1 MNPFTRTSVS
11 TAGVMIIACAA
22 ASGLLLGACSNGS
35 GSGPGSSA
43 GSSGS
48 TATGSGT
55 SSATSS
61 TSGGSGGTGNSG
73 TGSTTS
79 TASNSVPF
87 PITVGNTWVYDS
99 DTTTLNG
106 TVTNKIV
113 AAKPVSSGTQVTM
126 SDHDSF
132 ASTTTDSTYVFHPD
146 GSISY
151 PFSQLQSDVV
161 VVKGGISMPS
171 AAVVDSGRPTT
182 STVVVEIHPG
192 TGSIRRVTAHVTVK
206 GDGTATVTVPAGT
219 YTATVVSMSEKFT
232 VAGYAATVVV
242 KSWMANGVG
251 PVQSEARLTELG
263 HTQLVSELKLK
274 SFTKG

>member
-1 MNPFTRTSVS
+1 MNPFTRTSAPR
-11 TAGVMIIACAA
+11 AGLIIACAA
-22 ASGLLLGACSNGS
+22 AAGLVLGACGNGS
-35 GSGPGSSA
+35 GSGSGSSG

-48 TATGSGT
+48 TAAGSST
-55 SSATSS
+55 TSPASSA
-61 TSGGSGGTGNSG
+61 SGSSGGTGNSG
-73 TGSTTS
+73 TGSTTT
-79 TASNSVPF
+79 TASGSIPF
-87 PITVGNTWVYDS
+87 TITVGNTWIYDS
-99 DTTTLNG
+99 DTSTLSG

-132 ASTTTDSTYVFHPD
+132 ASATTDSTYIFHPD

-151 PFSQLQSDVV
+151 PFSQLQSDATIIR
-161 VVKGGISMPS
+161 GGISMPS
-171 AAVVDSGRPTT
+171 AAVVDSGQPTT
-182 STVVVEIHPG
+182 STVVVEIHPA
-192 TGSIRRVTAHVTVK
+192 TGSAQRVTAHVTVK

-219 YTATVVSMSEKFT
+219 YTATIVSMTEKFT
-232 VAGYAATVVV
+232 VDGYTGTIVV

-251 PVQSEARLTELG
+251 PVQSEAQLSELG

>member
-1 MNPFTRTSVS
+1 MNPFTRTSAPR
-11 TAGVMIIACAA
+11 AGLIIACAA
-22 ASGLLLGACSNGS
+22 AAGLVLGACGNGS
-35 GSGPGSSA
+35 GSGSGSSG

-48 TATGSGT
+48 TATGSST
-55 SSATSS
+55 TSPASSA
-61 TSGGSGGTGNSG
+61 SGSSGGTGNSG
-73 TGSTTS
+73 TGSTTT
-79 TASNSVPF
+79 TASGSIPF
-87 PITVGNTWVYDS
+87 PITVGNTWIYDS
-99 DTTTLNG
+99 DTSTLSG

-132 ASTTTDSTYVFHPD
+132 ASATTDSTYIFHPD

-151 PFSQLQSDVV
+151 PFSQLQSDATIIR
-161 VVKGGISMPS
+161 GGISMPS

-182 STVVVEIHPG
+182 STVVVEIHPA
-192 TGSIRRVTAHVTVK
+192 TGSAQRVTAHVTVK

-219 YTATVVSMSEKFT
+219 YTATIVSMTEKFT
-232 VAGYAATVVV
+232 VDGYTGTIVV

-251 PVQSEARLTELG
+251 PVQSEAQLSELG